1 VIYLF
6 KELINLL
13 YFLKLLPSYLLLNCS
28 MFIVYEYVN
37 LKWLKIKLF
46 VQRDNNNIDK
56 NNFQLS
62 NISLKLIIR
71 ILNSLNSISD

>member
-1 VIYLF
+1 
-6 KELINLL
+6 
-13 YFLKLLPSYLLLNCS
+13 

-46 VQRDNNNIDK
+46 VRRDNNNIDK